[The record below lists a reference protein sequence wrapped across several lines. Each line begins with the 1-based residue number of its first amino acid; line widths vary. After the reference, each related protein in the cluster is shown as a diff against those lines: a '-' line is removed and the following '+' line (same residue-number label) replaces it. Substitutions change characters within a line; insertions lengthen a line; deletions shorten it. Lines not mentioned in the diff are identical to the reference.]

1 MPELKGRIALVTG
14 GRRTRP
20 LALSL
25 ATRGATVVVTVS
37 GASTLARRLAH
48 TSGNP
53 HVHGLVIDLTSP
65 DSVRAAAADFIA
77 RYRRLHLLVTDVV
90 RADCPLARLGPFLLA
105 NLLLDTMK
113 RSGGGKVVRLLTPTQ
128 QPQIWAAG

>member
-14 GRRTRP
+14 GRRTRQ

-25 ATRGATVVVTVS
+25 ATRGATVVVTARAGS
-37 GASTLARRLAH
+37 PLAGRIALA
-48 TSGNP
+48 SGNP
-53 HVHGLVIDLTSP
+53 RVHGLVIDLTSP
-65 DSVRAAAADFIA
+65 DSVRTAAAEFIT

-113 RSGGGKVVRLLTPTQ
+113 RSGGERWCGC
-128 QPQIWAAG
+128 